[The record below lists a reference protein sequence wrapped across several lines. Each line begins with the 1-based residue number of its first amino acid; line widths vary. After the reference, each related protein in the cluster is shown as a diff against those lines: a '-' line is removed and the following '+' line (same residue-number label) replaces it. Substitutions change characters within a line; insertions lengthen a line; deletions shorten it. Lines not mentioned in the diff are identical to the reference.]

1 MFLAQ
6 VLGTVVATVKTP
18 TVRGYPILWLQPC
31 TFERAPDGPPFAA
44 VDLVASGRGEWV
56 LYVKGREA
64 ANALADKFNP
74 CDRAILAIVDAVTL
88 EPVRTATLPA
98 AAGEE

>member
-6 VLGTVVATVKTP
+6 VRGTVVATYKTP
-18 TVRGYPILWLQPC
+18 TLHGYPILWLQPC
-31 TFERAPDGPPFAA
+31 TFGREPDGDEFAA
-44 VDLVASGRGEWV
+44 VDLVAAGRGEWV

-74 CDRAILAIVDAVTL
+74 CDRTILAIVDEVTL
-88 EPVRTATLPA
+88 EPARSAPPPGQRQEA
-98 AAGEE
+98 

>member
-6 VLGTVVATVKTP
+6 VRGTVVATYKTP
-18 TVRGYPILWLQPC
+18 TLHGYPILWLQPC
-31 TFERAPDGPPFAA
+31 RFDREPDGEGFAA
-44 VDLVASGRGEWV
+44 VDLVAAGRGEWV

-74 CDRAILAIVDAVTL
+74 CDRTILAIVDEVTL
-88 EPVRTATLPA
+88 EPVRQA
-98 AAGEE
+98 APRSAPGEA

>member
-6 VLGTVVATVKTP
+6 VRGTVVATVKTP
-18 TVRGYPILWLQPC
+18 TVRGYPILWLQPY
-31 TFERAPDGPPFAA
+31 TFERQPDGQPFAA

-74 CDRAILAIVDAVTL
+74 CDRAILAIVDEVTQ
-88 EPVRTATLPA
+88 EPIRTAAPSEPG
-98 AAGEE
+98 GEA

>member
-6 VLGTVVATVKTP
+6 VRGTVVATVKTP
-18 TVRGYPILWLQPC
+18 TLRGYPILWLQPC
-31 TFERAPDGPPFAA
+31 TFAREPDGPPFAA
-44 VDLVASGRGEWV
+44 VDLVAAGRGEWV

-74 CDRAILAIVDAVTL
+74 CDRTILAIVDTVTL
-88 EPVRTATLPA
+88 EVPPPGPLPGA
-98 AAGEE
+98 QAGE